1 MSPYRRTILRAAA
14 LLGPTLAAA
23 CGGPAPSAG
32 PTPGATAPTPA
43 GLDVFHDVYFRGGP
57 APAGETPRVA
67 LTVSGLGACTAPLL
81 ARLHEPVAGRPGVPA
96 TFFLSPAEL
105 EVALAAEP
113 DATRATLARLSAE
126 GHTVAL
132 GVDAVSAAWRVDAPT
147 FRAGLGTEGR
157 LLADALKRAG
167 GPAPMTPLPWRGP
180 VHEGA
185 LLGWGSVVDRPQI
198 YWSLHLDVARAA
210 AESVEAR
217 VAGTARDGDVIELG
231 APAGDADC
239 GWVETLPAVA
249 RGLATAGLRVAPL
262 ASVLG
267 PELSR
272 YEAARLVRFDGPPLD
287 PTCRAAL
294 RLPPPAEGPE
304 PAHAARWGLVARD
317 DADGLR
323 VLPLPG
329 RAATLPAVTSGEV
342 PGAAELW
349 ARRRE
354 WRALPACLVDVG
366 PARRLGPVTPDARIF
381 VVGENGPS
389 RRDARVVAGSDRP
402 AVLPTRED
410 LVRIEARQRLPWRLR
425 GLVAQTL
432 AGLALETPL
441 LVEARP
447 TLGVVLGRPLTP
459 DAARD
464 PAVLRAAVAGYVQ
477 FTELSLGEYLFLARL
492 NPADAEALG
501 RTARAADG
509 FLRAGP
515 YFVLRSPG
523 GAPSEARLGV
533 TGGPT
538 GALSAEALL
547 ARTLLSGTALSPG
560 DVIVA
565 APLSVEGGPDVAPDR
580 ARGVGRAAV
589 RRLLAESV
597 LRGSAQPAYLRPGAS
612 VVADADLLGAVRFRV
627 VVPPG
632 VHVPDAIDL
641 ERVAGTDERAASAP

>member
-1 MSPYRRTILRAAA
+1 MSLLRRTIVRAAA

-23 CGGPAPSAG
+23 CGGPAPSTG
-32 PTPGATAPTPA
+32 PTPAPLAPTPA
-43 GLDVFHDVYFRGGP
+43 GLDVFHDVYLRGGP
-57 APAGETPRVA
+57 APAGEAPRVA
-67 LTVSGLGACTAPLL
+67 LTISGLGACTGPLL
-81 ARLHEPVAGRPGVPA
+81 ARLREPVAGRPGFPA
-96 TFFLSPAEL
+96 TFFLAPAEL

-113 DATRATLARLSAE
+113 ESVRGALARLSAE
-126 GHTVAL
+126 GHSVAL
-132 GVDAVSAAWRVDAPT
+132 DVDAISTAWRVDPPT

-157 LLADALKRAG
+157 LLADVLKRAG

-180 VHEGA
+180 VRDGA
-185 LLGWGSVVDRPQI
+185 LLGWGSVVDRPQV
-198 YWSLHLDVARAA
+198 YWSLHLDVGRSA
-210 AESVEAR
+210 AEAVEAR

-231 APAGDADC
+231 APEGDTDC
-239 GWVETLPAVA
+239 AWVETLPAVA
-249 RGLATAGLRVAPL
+249 RGLASAGLRVAPL

-267 PELSR
+267 PELAR

-317 DADGLR
+317 DTEGLR

-342 PGAAELW
+342 PGATELW

-366 PARRLGPVTPDARIF
+366 PARRLGPVTSDARIF

-389 RRDARVVAGSDRP
+389 RRDARVVTGADRP

-441 LVEARP
+441 LVESRP
-447 TLGVVLGRPLTP
+447 TIGIVVGRPLTP

-464 PAVLRAAVAGYVQ
+464 PGVLRDAVAGYVQ
-477 FTELSLGEYLFLARL
+477 LTELSLGEYLFLARL
-492 NPADAEALG
+492 NPADADALA

-515 YFVLRSPG
+515 YFVLRTPG
-523 GAPSEARLGV
+523 GAPSETRLGV
-533 TGGPT
+533 TGGPV
-538 GALSAEALL
+538 GALAADALL
-547 ARTLLSGTALSPG
+547 ARTLLAGTALSPG
-560 DVIVA
+560 DVVVP
-565 APLSVEGGPDVAPDR
+565 APRSVEGGPEVAPEH

-597 LRGSAQPAYLRPGAS
+597 LRGSALPAYLRPGDS
-612 VVADADLLGAVRFRV
+612 VSADADLLGAVRFRV

-641 ERVAGTDERAASAP
+641 ERVTRTDERAATAP

>member
-1 MSPYRRTILRAAA
+1 MSPSPRTIVRAAA

-23 CGGPAPSAG
+23 CGGPAPVPG
-32 PTPGATAPTPA
+32 PTPVVQATPT

-67 LTVSGLGACTAPLL
+67 LTVSGLGACAGPLL
-81 ARLHEPVAGRPGVPA
+81 ARLHEPIAGRPGLPA
-96 TFFLSPAEL
+96 TFFFSPATLDVEL
-105 EVALAAEP
+105 AAHPETTRAALARVA
-113 DATRATLARLSAE
+113 AE
-126 GHTVAL
+126 GHSVAL
-132 GVDAVSAAWRVDAPT
+132 GVDAVPASWRVDLPT

-157 LLADALKRAG
+157 LLAEVLKRAG
-167 GPAPMTPLPWRGP
+167 GPGPMTPLPWRGP
-180 VHEGA
+180 VRDGA
-185 LLGWGSVVDRPQI
+185 LLGWGSVVDRPQV
-198 YWSLHLDVARAA
+198 YWSLHLDVGVASPEAL
-210 AESVEAR
+210 EAR
-217 VAGTARDGDVIELG
+217 VAGSARDGDVLELG
-231 APAGDADC
+231 APAGDTDC
-239 GWVETLPAVA
+239 AWVETLPAIA
-249 RGLATAGLRVAPL
+249 RGLAAAGLRVAPL
-262 ASVLG
+262 SSVLG
-267 PELSR
+267 SDLAR
-272 YEAARLVRFDGPPLD
+272 YEAARLVRFDGPPLE

-354 WRALPACLVDVG
+354 WRALPACLVDVS
-366 PARRLGPVTPDARIF
+366 PARRLGPVTTDARVF
-381 VVGENGPS
+381 VVGEAGPS
-389 RRDARVVAGSDRP
+389 RRDARVVTGSDRP

-441 LVEARP
+441 LIEARP
-447 TLGVVLGRPLTP
+447 TLGLVIGRPLTP

-464 PAVLRAAVAGYVQ
+464 PAVLREAIAGYVQ
-477 FTELSLGEYLFLARL
+477 FTELSVGEYLFLARL
-492 NPADAEALG
+492 NPADADALA

-523 GAPSEARLGV
+523 GVPTAARLGV

-538 GALSAEALL
+538 GTLAPESLL
-547 ARTLLSGTALSPG
+547 ARTLLAGTSLSPG
-560 DVIVA
+560 DVVVA
-565 APLSVEGGPDVAPDR
+565 APRAVEGGPEVSPDR
-580 ARGVGRAAV
+580 AKGVGRAAV

-597 LRGSAQPAYLRPGAS
+597 LRGTTRHAYLRPGAS
-612 VVADADLLGAVRFRV
+612 VEADADLLGAVRFRV

-641 ERVAGTDERAASAP
+641 ERVVGTDERAATAP